1 MVKILK
7 YPGIMPVVHFVH
19 LVHTVHKKAVL
30 FQVFSR
36 HRQSWKQ
43 KTGMAKEL
51 CHTRGWFNLAYARV
65 PLDFLVRVSVA
76 SNPSARS
83 SLVATRA
90 LPRVR
95 VLSALKASRAA
106 PASSEVRPQATTK
119 S

>member
-65 PLDFLVRVSVA
+65 PLVLFFLLTSAVMSLESTARV
-76 SNPSARS
+76 
-83 SLVATRA
+83 
-90 LPRVR
+90 
-95 VLSALKASRAA
+95 
-106 PASSEVRPQATTK
+106 
-119 S
+119 